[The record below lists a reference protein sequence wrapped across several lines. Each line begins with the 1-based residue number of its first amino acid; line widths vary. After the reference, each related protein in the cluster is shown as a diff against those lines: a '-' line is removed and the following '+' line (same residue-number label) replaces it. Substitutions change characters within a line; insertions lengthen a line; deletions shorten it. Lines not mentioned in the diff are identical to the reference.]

1 MDVTELDEI
10 RTLWESKY
18 PSVTATLW
26 SNEDG
31 TKFHGMMRTSEQN
44 LDIWADTIGELIS
57 LGEEFLRKVL

>member
-31 TKFHGMMRTSEQN
+31 TKYHGMMRTSQVN
-44 LDIWADTIGELIS
+44 IDIWADTISELIAQ
-57 LGEEFLRKVL
+57 GEAFLRGVT